1 MYIRFSGSR
10 RLVKLGH
17 LRIFAFIP
25 LLLNPQYQ
33 QPSRASQH
41 QEPKNSNQHHAQRGP
56 NPPNSSFKRNSRSTT
71 RPNRSI
77 STTNTHI
84 PVPPRSATLNSQ
96 LPDQLR
102 EQDRRVLI
110 LDNPRTHSRALVQK
124 TLNLRLRT
132 RTPRI
137 KRIAKLQR
145 LLKLFIPEC
154 QRIVPPLRTII
165 RPLACALQACR
176 DVFVEQHS
184 HEDLVGC
191 FGLVGGHLV
200 AGLVDA
206 REG

>member
-56 NPPNSSFKRNSRSTT
+56 NPPNSSFKRDSRPTT
-71 RPNRSI
+71 RPNRPI
-77 STTNTHI
+77 SADSTITT
-84 PVPPRSATLNSQ
+84 PPRPTSLNSQ

-102 EQDRRVLI
+102 EQDRRVLV
-110 LDNPRTHSRALVQK
+110 LDNPRTHGGALVQK

-154 QRIVPPLRTII
+154 QRIVRPLRTIT

-176 DVFVEQHS
+176 DIFVEQHS

-191 FGLVGGHLV
+191 FGLVGGHFV
-200 AGLVDA
+200 ACLVDA